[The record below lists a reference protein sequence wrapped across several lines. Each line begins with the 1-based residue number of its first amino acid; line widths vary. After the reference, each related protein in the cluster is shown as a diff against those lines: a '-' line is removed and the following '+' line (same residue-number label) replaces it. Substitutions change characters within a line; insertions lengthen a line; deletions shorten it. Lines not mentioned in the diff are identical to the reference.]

1 MLSNTV
7 TLTVTA
13 NATIF
18 VCRQDVTGIYQPVP
32 LNVIPD
38 SEPYY
43 QTIELCQAACDVW
56 NGIVKRENQ

>member
-1 MLSNTV
+1 MTSNTV

-13 NATIF
+13 NATIY
-18 VCRQDVTGIYQPVP
+18 VCRPDATGIYQPVP

-56 NGIVKRENQ
+56 NNIQKRNQ